1 MKYRVRLSNGRVIG
15 PLEIK
20 DFVQLYNEDKITGN
34 EDAQVYPTGDWKPL
48 SYFTEINLEKTINED
63 KTFMKN
69 LDLTEINLNSDESN
83 IETTNVDNIQ
93 SQDNL
98 KEFSF
103 ELDPKVQEEINKE
116 IEDKVIEAEKEK
128 KAQALKREKEQKA
141 KLEKAGVCIS

>member
-20 DFVQLYNEDKITGN
+20 DFVQLYNENKITGN

-69 LDLTEINLNSDESN
+69 LDLANKIKG
-83 IETTNVDNIQ
+83 IH
-93 SQDNL
+93 L
-98 KEFSF
+98 KNGILTDTQPTKYAKTKFTII
-103 ELDPKVQEEINKE
+103 VMM
-116 IEDKVIEAEKEK
+116 
-128 KAQALKREKEQKA
+128 KASLFA
-141 KLEKAGVCIS
+141 I